1 MLPLLWVALSLTV
14 PESDTWTP
22 GISIHTKS
30 VDMAY
35 TSLKACPWDVFVS
48 QVKCGTLP
56 RAPTL
61 PSMMAM
67 LTTDLDRSQKS
78 MGQETTALSNLS
90 TGFELVQALIYL
102 STNNSLFGKSLDQF
116 LEWVADSSRRW
127 VLKSIFSYKTP
138 TTEILA
144 TNLLLHACTVD
155 DIDLVHFLL
164 TVGADANVRT
174 FSECALRNAIGCGSV
189 RLVRLLI
196 DRGAEINPRLR
207 HIYEITPLELAV
219 SIAKSGEIV
228 QSLLELG
235 ADVNACATA
244 FDREWL
250 SLLGLAAKSG
260 CKIVVQML
268 LKAGASIDQ
277 WSPTEGTAL
286 QAAAENDNMDIVHM
300 LLANGCHVDAPLGS
314 SIEPNYDTHMF
325 PPNDD
330 TDNAYISPLVHAT
343 RNGNVLMV
351 KALLDARANPDPR
364 LSKRRQS
371 FLKDFA
377 SLSPDSRTAVC
388 NFTDTALQTAVFMK
402 NYELMEVLMSAG
414 ASVDGHECG
423 DSPLQI
429 AAKVDDIT
437 LAISLIAYGAN
448 IDAPADWPFG
458 KTAVQAASAN
468 GNIDLLELLL
478 NGVSNIW
485 RLQTIDAPP
494 SRIGG
499 RTALQAAAEK
509 GQVEALVFLLELGAN
524 VNGVP
529 AERFGVTTLQAA
541 AISGSLTI
549 ANLVLLAG
557 ADTNT
562 PLGTVSA
569 LTVAVSQDNLPMF
582 ELLLQN
588 GLDVN
593 SAPNKYGRSPL
604 QVAAMQKSTV
614 YLRRLIG
621 AGADVNACWSEGS
634 EATALHTAVRHNRFK
649 ATQLLLQAGAFPNLA
664 AWPDLN
670 VCLNREE
677 ILPIN
682 SELVTLMHRYGFEYM
697 QIDDPEGRVTLE
709 EASDALHIDEDVLR
723 RYLPSLKTEYSG
735 CIDGS
740 SALTIAIYGFN
751 STKSSTDLIQLL
763 IDYGANVDS
772 RIYSDFS
779 AKSLLGYAAGKR
791 LQDVVGILLTSGA
804 NVNWR
809 FSLDD
814 ETALASAIYGRNDAI
829 VHMILDAGAD
839 TNTFSPGDHCRTP
852 LQLAAMSGNPDH
864 VRLLLA
870 RGANVNAPP
879 VQHAHYRTNEIIGVT
894 ALQAA
899 IRSGNEEIIHLILEA
914 GADINAPASPF
925 RGMTALQQAAVMGSL
940 RHVRML
946 LQKGADVNAPP
957 CEKGG
962 VTALQ
967 AASIKGHLA
976 VAIYLL
982 DAGADINSPGSDVEG
997 RTALQ
1002 GAAENGRLDVV
1013 ALLLEND
1020 NEMEG
1025 FYDRCED
1032 AAEYAEYEHYPVIA
1046 RMLREYR
1053 KD

>member
-1 MLPLLWVALSLTV
+1 
-14 PESDTWTP
+14 
-22 GISIHTKS
+22 
-30 VDMAY
+30 
-35 TSLKACPWDVFVS
+35 
-48 QVKCGTLP
+48 
-56 RAPTL
+56 
-61 PSMMAM
+61 MMAM
-67 LTTDLDRSQKS
+67 LTNNSDRDQSS
-78 MGQETTALSNLS
+78 TGQETTALSNLS

-102 STNNSLFGKSLDQF
+102 STNNISTGQSLNQF

-144 TNLLLHACTVD
+144 TNLLLRACTVD
-155 DIDLVHFLL
+155 DIDLVQFLL

-174 FSECALRNAIGCGSV
+174 FSGNALRNAILGGSV

-196 DRGAEINPRLR
+196 DGGAEINPRLR
-207 HIYEITPLELAV
+207 YIHEMTPLELAV
-219 SIAKSGEIV
+219 RIAKSGEIV

-235 ADVNACATA
+235 ADVNACARA
-244 FDREWL
+244 ADGEWI
-250 SLLGLAAKSG
+250 SLLGLAAQSG
-260 CKIVVQML
+260 CKILVQML

-277 WSPTEGTAL
+277 WSPTDGTAL
-286 QAAAENDNMDIVHM
+286 QAAAECDNMESVHM
-300 LLANGCHVDAPLGS
+300 LLANRCHVDAPLGS
-314 SIEPNYDTHMF
+314 SNEPNYDTHMF

-330 TDNAYISPLVHAT
+330 TDNVYISPLVHAT
-343 RNGNVLMV
+343 QNGNVLMV

-364 LSKRRQS
+364 LSKRRQR
-371 FLKDFA
+371 FLKEFA
-377 SLSPDSRTAVC
+377 SITQDSRTAVC
-388 NFTDTALQTAVFMK
+388 DLTDTALQTAVFMK
-402 NYELMEVLMSAG
+402 NFELMGVLLSAG
-414 ASVDGHECG
+414 ASVDGRKCG

-448 IDAPADWPFG
+448 IGAPADWPFG
-458 KTAVQAASAN
+458 KMAVQAASAN

-478 NGVSNIW
+478 TGVSNIW
-485 RLQTIDAPP
+485 RLQIIDAPP

-621 AGADVNACWSEGS
+621 AGADVNAWWSEGS
-634 EATALHTAVRHNRFK
+634 EATALHTAIQHDRFE
-649 ATQLLLQAGAFPNLA
+649 ATQLLLQGGAFPNLA
-664 AWPDLN
+664 AWPDRN
-670 VCLNREE
+670 VYLNREE
-677 ILPIN
+677 ILPID
-682 SELVTLMHRYGFEYM
+682 SELGTLMHRYGFEYM
-697 QIDDPEGRVTLE
+697 QSDDPDGRVTLE
-709 EASDALHIDEDVLR
+709 EASDGLHIDEDVLR

-740 SALTIAIYGFN
+740 SALTIAIYGFD

-772 RIYSDFS
+772 RIYSDSS
-779 AKSLLGYAAGKR
+779 AKSLLGYAAKR
-791 LQDVVGILLTSGA
+791 GLQDLVGILLTSGA

-809 FSLDD
+809 FTLDD
-814 ETALASAIYGRNDAI
+814 ETALVSAISRGDYEI
-829 VHMILDAGAD
+829 VHVILDAGAD
-839 TNTFSPGDHCRTP
+839 INTFSPGDHCRTP

-879 VQHAHYRTNEIIGVT
+879 VQHAHNRTNEIVGVT

-914 GADINAPASPF
+914 GADINAPASLL
-925 RGMTALQQAAVMGSL
+925 RGRTALQQAAVMGSL
-940 RHVRML
+940 RHVCTL

-957 CEKGG
+957 SREAGF
-962 VTALQ
+962 TALQ
-967 AASIKGHLA
+967 AASIRGHLA
-976 VAIYLL
+976 IVVKLL
-982 DAGADINSPGSDVEG
+982 DAGADINGPASDIKG

-1020 NEMEG
+1020 DEMEG
-1025 FYDRCED
+1025 FYDRCEE
-1032 AAEYAEYEHYPVIA
+1032 AAEFSEEEGHMVIA
-1046 RMLREYR
+1046 RMLRAYR
-1053 KD
+1053 KDQTA

>member
-1 MLPLLWVALSLTV
+1 
-14 PESDTWTP
+14 
-22 GISIHTKS
+22 
-30 VDMAY
+30 MAY
-35 TSLKACPWDVFVS
+35 SSLKNYPWNVS
-48 QVKCGTLP
+48 IPEVKCGALP
-56 RAPTL
+56 RAPNF

-67 LTTDLDRSQKS
+67 LTIKSDRGQNST
-78 MGQETTALSNLS
+78 GQETTALSNLS

-102 STNNSLFGKSLDQF
+102 STNNSLFGKTLDRF
-116 LEWVADSSRRW
+116 LDWVADSSWRW

-144 TNLLLHACTVD
+144 TNLLLRACTVD
-155 DIDLVHFLL
+155 DIDLVKFLL

-174 FSECALRNAIGCGSV
+174 FAGSALLNAIGGGNV

-196 DRGAEINPRLR
+196 DGGAEVNPALR
-207 HIYEITPLELAV
+207 YRPEIAPLELAV

-235 ADVNACATA
+235 ADVHACARA
-244 FDREWL
+244 FDGEWL
-250 SLLGLAAKSG
+250 SLLGLAAQSG

-300 LLANGCHVDAPLGS
+300 LLANRCHVDAPLGS
-314 SIEPNYDTHMF
+314 SIEPNYDTHIF

-351 KALLDARANPDPR
+351 KALLDAGANPDPR

-377 SLSPDSRTAVC
+377 SLSPDSRAAVC
-388 NFTDTALQTAVFMK
+388 DFTDTALQTAVFMK
-402 NYELMEVLMSAG
+402 NCELMEVLISAG

-429 AAKVDDIT
+429 AVKVDDIT
-437 LAISLIAYGAN
+437 LAMSLIAYGAN
-448 IDAPADWPFG
+448 ISAPADWPFG

-494 SRIGG
+494 TRIGG

-524 VNGVP
+524 VNGLP

-549 ANLVLLAG
+549 ANIVLLAG

-562 PLGTVSA
+562 PLGTLSA

-621 AGADVNACWSEGS
+621 AGADVNAWWSEGS
-634 EATALHTAVRHNRFK
+634 EATALHTAIQHDRFE

-664 AWPDLN
+664 ALPNRNVYLN
-670 VCLNREE
+670 HEE
-677 ILPIN
+677 ILPID
-682 SELVTLMHRYGFEYM
+682 SELVTLMHRYGFEYK
-697 QIDDPEGRVTLE
+697 QSDDPEGEVTLD

-723 RYLPSLKTEYSG
+723 RYLPSLKTEYFG

-740 SALTIAIYGFN
+740 SALTIAIYGF
-751 STKSSTDLIQLL
+751 STDLIQLL
-763 IDYGANVDS
+763 INYGANVNS
-772 RIYSDFS
+772 RICSDGI
-779 AKSLLGYAAGKR
+779 AKSLLGYAAARR

-809 FSLDD
+809 FSPDD
-814 ETALASAIYGRNDAI
+814 ETALASAIYGRDDAI

-839 TNTFSPGDHCRTP
+839 VNTFSQGAHCCTP
-852 LQLAAMSGNPDH
+852 LQLAVMLGKSDH

-879 VQHAHYRTNEIIGVT
+879 VQHAHNRTKDIVGVT

-899 IRSGNEEIIHLILEA
+899 ISSGNEEIIDLILEA
-914 GADINAPASPF
+914 GADINAPASRL
-925 RGMTALQQAAVMGSL
+925 RGRTALQQAALMGSL
-940 RHVRML
+940 RHARML
-946 LQKGADVNAPP
+946 LQKNADVNAPP
-957 CEKGG
+957 SREAGF
-962 VTALQ
+962 TALQ
-967 AASIKGHLA
+967 AASIRGHLA

-982 DAGADINSPGSDVEG
+982 DSGADINSPGSDVEG

-1002 GAAENGRLDVV
+1002 GAAENGRLDIVV
-1013 ALLLEND
+1013 LLLEND
-1020 NEMEG
+1020 DEMEG
-1025 FYDRCED
+1025 FYERCED
-1032 AAEYAEYEHYPVIA
+1032 AAGFAEREGYMVIA
-1046 RMLREYR
+1046 RMLRGYR
-1053 KD
+1053 KNQTA